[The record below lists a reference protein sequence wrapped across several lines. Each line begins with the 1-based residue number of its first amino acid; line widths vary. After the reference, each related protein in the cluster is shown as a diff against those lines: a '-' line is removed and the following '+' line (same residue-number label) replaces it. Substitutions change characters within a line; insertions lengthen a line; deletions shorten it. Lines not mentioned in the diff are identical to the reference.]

1 MALEKR
7 QIPVYLDALT
17 ENKVYFNVKDEYLSY
32 INAFREHKTASDQ
45 FIGGMPVQL
54 QKDCLSQLIRT
65 TPDNKLVYQL
75 TLKVNGIRNL
85 MFLSKS
91 GIIYFIDRVTNI
103 FYFTRPNGEIV
114 SLQPTEMYFL
124 FDGELVFHEKTKRW
138 EFLIFDVILYPDKGV
153 VYNWMSH
160 SYPDRLVIIKNA
172 VKNIP
177 MVDFDVT
184 MKQWFPITEI
194 LKTNFIYT
202 HIIESTNTLRKKLNK
217 PILEDDGLILQ
228 PFDGEY
234 IPFTEWNRYNN
245 VQFKWKPP
253 EQLTV
258 DFKIKINTKDKKEW
272 SLLTKSGENYGVK
285 QPDGSQVNAVMF
297 PNSAYKEND
306 VVECKLYQGSNPYK
320 NIFVPILK
328 RTDKTE
334 GNSYQTIMSTLEAM
348 TNMFTLDILKPAIES
363 IISRKNMEN
372 VLEFYSLNKL
382 VICNIGNIFTTDE
395 ISKIKEIYEN
405 YYKKNYVQQPD
416 EQGDSSESEQDGSDY
431 EYFEFGA
438 SKSFKL
444 NELVQ
449 QFKKQTTKPE
459 TYYELEFKIFPYIK
473 KGKKENIQKFTY
485 YYFLDYLK
493 KSGMKHVYTPSIDIL
508 MSHKGSTYRSTY
520 TNLALTD
527 PVENLIKQTVNVYR
541 AVPSIGNNLT
551 FKLTLSTETKTKTIV
566 KPKNKKHRDNLLRV
580 KFRDSFYYFNL
591 WRIDITRV
599 LTTIGN
605 TAPVETYEIECEYIG
620 GVIEFTTFINSMS
633 DIYKLV
639 LFNTNYC

>member
-7 QIPVYLDALT
+7 QIPVYKDALT
-17 ENKVYFNVKDEYLSY
+17 ENPVYFQVKDEYLSY
-32 INAFREHKTASDQ
+32 IDAFREHKTASDQ

-54 QKDCLSQLIRT
+54 QKDCLSQLLRT
-65 TPDNKLVYQL
+65 SPDNKLVYQL
-75 TLKVNGIRNL
+75 TLKVNGIRHL

-91 GIIYFIDRVTNI
+91 GIVYFIDRITNI
-103 FYFTRPNGEIV
+103 FYFTRPGGEIV
-114 SLQPTEMYFL
+114 SLQPTELYFL
-124 FDGELVFHEKTKRW
+124 FDGELVFHEKTNRW
-138 EFLIFDVILYPDKGV
+138 EFLIFDVIFYPDKGV
-153 VYNWMSH
+153 VYNWISH

-177 MVDFDVT
+177 MVDFDLNI
-184 MKQWFPITEI
+184 KQWFPITEI
-194 LKTNFIYT
+194 LKTNNIYKYIVET
-202 HIIESTNTLRKKLNK
+202 TNGTRKKLNL
-217 PILEDDGLILQ
+217 PVLEDDGLILQ
-228 PFDGEY
+228 PFDGVY
-234 IPFTEWNRYNN
+234 VTFTEWNKYNN

-258 DFKIKINTKDKKEW
+258 DFKIKINPKDKKEW

-285 QPDGSQVNAVMF
+285 QPDGSKINAVMF

-306 VVECKLYQGSNPYK
+306 VVECKLYEGSNPYK

-328 RTDKTE
+328 RMDKTE

-348 TNMFTLDILKPAIES
+348 TNRFTLDILKQAISS
-363 IISRKNMEN
+363 ITSRKNMEN

-382 VICNIGNIFTTDE
+382 VICSVDNIFTTNE
-395 ISKIKEIYEN
+395 INEIKEIYQN
-405 YYKKNYVQQPD
+405 YKIKKTYVQQPN
-416 EQGDSSESEQDGSDY
+416 EQEYSSESEGGSDY

-449 QFKKQTTKPE
+449 QFKKEVSKPE
-459 TYYELEFKIFPYIK
+459 TFYELEFKVFPYIK

-493 KSGMKHVYTPSIDIL
+493 KSGMRHVYTPSIDIL

-520 TNLALTD
+520 TNLALTN
-527 PVENLIKQTVNVYR
+527 PVENLIKQTLMVYR
-541 AVPSIGNNLT
+541 ALPALGNNLI
-551 FKLTLSTETKTKTIV
+551 FKLTLSTETKTTKVV
-566 KPKNKKHRDNLLRV
+566 KPKNNFDNLLRV
-580 KFRDSFYYFNL
+580 KFRDSFYYLDL

-605 TAPVETYEIECEYIG
+605 TPPVETYEIECEYIG
-620 GVIEFTTFINSMS
+620 GNVEFTTFINSMS
-633 DIYKLV
+633 DIYKIV